1 MCTSCLFATAA
12 REKDIINRSTLVWRP
27 PYPRPMRCD
36 AMNTSSAKRCRT
48 EKNQSGNKNGLKSFR
63 EKLTTNCR
71 FLEFEELVPDE
82 PNDEAGFADG
92 RVAQQDQLEVAY
104 PVSAHDSASFYR
116 FCCGVLVAVL
126 MFSKFS

>member
-12 REKDIINRSTLVWRP
+12 REKIQSIDPTLPEGRRIP
-27 PYPRPMRCD
+27 SDAMRCD
-36 AMNTSSAKRCRT
+36 PMNTSSAKRCRT

-71 FLEFEELVPDE
+71 FLKFEELVPDE
-82 PNDEAGFADG
+82 PNDEAGLADG

-104 PVSAHDSASFYR
+104 PISAHDSASFYR
-116 FCCGVLVAVL
+116 Y
-126 MFSKFS
+126 